1 MLADKF
7 WINPKGKILWV
18 VEDYSDTILKNLEFF
33 NLNDSNALP
42 VYAHRLGFVE
52 GEILDEILILRS
64 SSIKYLYESLN
75 KIKDH
80 VEDLLQIEF
89 HLQLDN
95 KIMIRNLNGKKEIQ
109 LFLEERI
116 FPRNGKYKFF
126 VKKEKKN
133 LIDNIGR
140 IINNLYAKKTK
151 TNIITK

>member
-1 MLADKF
+1 
-7 WINPKGKILWV
+7 
-18 VEDYSDTILKNLEFF
+18 
-33 NLNDSNALP
+33 
-42 VYAHRLGFVE
+42 VE
-52 GEILDEILILRS
+52 GEIVDEILILRS
-64 SSIKYLYESLN
+64 SVIKYLYESLN

-80 VEDLLQIEF
+80 VDDILQIEF

-133 LIDNIGR
+133 LISNIGS
-140 IINNLYAKKTK
+140 IINNLYAKKTSPNNI
-151 TNIITK
+151 TN

>member
-7 WINPKGKILWV
+7 WINPKGQILWV

-64 SSIKYLYESLN
+64 SSMKYLYESLN

-80 VEDLLQIEF
+80 IDDILQIEF